1 MTTTVEP
8 SRTTA
13 ADGRECRTAARREGA
28 VPALRRLNAALAPDG
43 PPRGPTGHALTPDDA
58 VPVPGGEGT
67 VPGLALSRPEAGAG
81 PSPAWRLALAWLRLG
96 ASERLRD
103 QTVAR
108 LAERRTEGSPLLM
121 KQLVKGAL
129 ADALTE
135 HLEAECVLAG
145 LEEATGGEWPG
156 GGRGQALR
164 AGGAGDGDAPRAAR
178 PGGARGQ
185 ADPAAGRAEDAP
197 GQARYGPGAAEGEP
211 AGAWLGH
218 VHERITRADRALLR
232 LLGAHGFVVPGPGW
246 DAHLSELLADVYR
259 EGRGVTSEE
268 A

>member
-13 ADGRECRTAARREGA
+13 ADGRECRAAARREGA

-156 GGRGQALR
+156 GGRGQA
-164 AGGAGDGDAPRAAR
+164 
-178 PGGARGQ
+178 
-185 ADPAAGRAEDAP
+185 DPAAGRAEDAP